1 MSDKPRSII
10 MPNDPETTIVS
21 TDKLVLTPDEVKDR
35 IEKKSKARYSGPN
48 KYNISRDEAV
58 SIAVQIGQEVYDQLR
73 AEHALAMGELQKDL
87 KHHFGEIRHVTAAN
101 ILDLQ
106 RRSFSYRIRRDFAV
120 DCQRIATWL
129 RTKREVAAAWWE
141 IWSPFRVQDPAYEL
155 MPQDASASNEVEDL
169 PHSEPEN
176 VGAPSE
182 LPEPPEVA
190 RAFTLS
196 SQGKQEESDVV
207 QSSAGEDRSSER

>member
-106 RRSFSYRIRRDFAV
+106 RRSFSYRIRRDFDV
-120 DCQRIATWL
+120 DLQRMAAKLRDWWGWWQWRLDLVRAWLELHGFRATPAP
-129 RTKREVAAAWWE
+129 TG
-141 IWSPFRVQDPAYEL
+141 DPGDY
-155 MPQDASASNEVEDL
+155 
-169 PHSEPEN
+169 PETLFEEAQN

-196 SQGKQEESDVV
+196 SQGKQEESDVI
-207 QSSAGEDRSSER
+207 QSSAGEDSSSER